1 MNLDITNKNLYLLLP
16 GKVSRVAQIYAH
28 EHHVT
33 IIEAMRR
40 FYHSDTYKRLAD
52 ETTKLWHYGPVALYQ
67 EFVDELN
74 QKGNKGVRCEPAPS
88 CLFPRATSQVA
99 MLAWIFGDCREGQ
112 IPRCS
117 VALQV

>member
-40 FYHSDTYKRLAD
+40 FYHRTP
-52 ETTKLWHYGPVALYQ
+52 TKGWPT
-67 EFVDELN
+67 
-74 QKGNKGVRCEPAPS
+74 KPPS
-88 CLFPRATSQVA
+88 CGTTDL
-99 MLAWIFGDCREGQ
+99 
-112 IPRCS
+112 
-117 VALQV
+117 

>member
-1 MNLDITNKNLYLLLP
+1 MENRFLTSYKAKGTAYEFGHNQRELVFVLP

-33 IIEAMRR
+33 IIEAIRR

-67 EFVDELN
+67 EFTDELK
-74 QKGNKGVRCEPAPS
+74 QKGNEY
-88 CLFPRATSQVA
+88 
-99 MLAWIFGDCREGQ
+99 GDK
-112 IPRCS
+112 
-117 VALQV
+117 